1 MPRSSYKNLQHPA
14 RAFIQAPL
22 IGGIKIFR
30 KELQEQ
36 LWDSRK
42 IVLGGPSRISTNWL
56 KWALRCNE
64 KREPSKAHQ
73 QWRESHTGKK
83 HQNEHPPQREQSNTH
98 TLWRE
103 GCTSHNETQKPD
115 VRSNIGRHSSTI
127 RFTTFTIFCKKCKK
141 YCACHE
147 KLKLRHAQSCTYHP
161 KWSRHYMAQNKHL
174 EPCKTSSTFTT
185 YIACKKNCLLQHLS
199 FRPTCFVTCTKY
211 CACHGDA
218 KMSDVLYL
226 PRNKEEV
233 LTLQKCRISCPQQN
247 IHSSKKR
254 TRHARENATLQF
266 RGLLVVRILIR
277 SRNFRATIFRRHK
290 PLISP

>member
-1 MPRSSYKNLQHPA
+1 M
-14 RAFIQAPL
+14 
-22 IGGIKIFR
+22 
-30 KELQEQ
+30 
-36 LWDSRK
+36 
-42 IVLGGPSRISTNWL
+42 ST
-56 KWALRCNE
+56 
-64 KREPSKAHQ
+64 H
-73 QWRESHTGKK
+73 
-83 HQNEHPPQREQSNTH
+83 
-98 TLWRE
+98 
-103 GCTSHNETQKPD
+103 HNESYQTRTHCDERAAPATTRLKNQTSEATLD
-115 VRSNIGRHSSTI
+115 VTVPLYDLQLSPSFVKSVKSIAPATKNWSWGMRSL
-127 RFTTFTIFCKKCKK
+127 
-141 YCACHE
+141 AP
-147 KLKLRHAQSCTYHP
+147 TYHP
-161 KWSRHYMAQNKHL
+161 KWSRHYMAQNEHL

-185 YIACKKNCLLQHLS
+185 YIACKKNCLRQHLS
-199 FRPTCFVTCTKY
+199 FRPTCFVICTKY

-266 RGLLVVRILIR
+266 RGLLVARILIR